1 LINAAFLPST
11 SDWEQLSIKEIPA
24 NTMSP
29 STTYNFSVTVRKDYD
44 ATSTAAASSV
54 TDTAAFTI
62 TTLVQE
68 TSAPT
73 ITFANQPE
81 RVAASDTVRLEMQV
95 ANDDSDDTTAATS
108 LSWSLVSGPSSPT
121 YLTSLN
127 NSYLVISPNT
137 LLPGNQY

>member
-1 LINAAFLPST
+1 
-11 SDWEQLSIKEIPA
+11 
-24 NTMSP
+24 MSP

-62 TTLVQE
+62 TTLAQE
-68 TSAPT
+68 TSAPS

-95 ANDDSDDTTAATS
+95 ANDDSDDTTVATS
-108 LSWSLVSGPSSPT
+108 LSWSLVNGPSSPT

-127 NSYLVISPNT
+127 NSYLVIAPNT